1 MEQTLRPLEPPF
13 EDGIGEILDKYP
25 KQDGYLLKLF
35 RVFANSERFL
45 RKGMPNLLDR
55 ESPLS
60 MRDRELVI
68 LRICANN
75 GCEYEWG
82 VHVAIFAKY
91 VKLSESQVAATAAD
105 QPIDSDWSDTDR
117 LLLQVIDELCH
128 QGALQADTK
137 EAFRS
142 HWSKEQQLEIFAL
155 AGSYHT
161 VSFVANNSDLPLEEF
176 AARFPA

>member
-1 MEQTLRPLEPPF
+1 MEQILRPLEPPF
-13 EDGIGEILDKYP
+13 AVELDQVLSKYP

-60 MRDRELVI
+60 LRERELVI

-82 VHVAIFAKY
+82 VHVSIFATSA
-91 VKLSESQVAATAAD
+91 KLSESQVAATASQSKD
-105 QPIDSDWSDTDR
+105 PDWSEEDR
-117 LLLQVIDELCH
+117 LLLRVIDELCEH
-128 QGALQADTK
+128 GRLQDDTK
-137 EAFRS
+137 RAFRS
-142 HWSKEQQLEIFAL
+142 YWNKEQQLEIFAL

-161 VSFVANNSDLPLEEF
+161 VSFVANNADLPLEDF
-176 AARFPA
+176 ASRFPA